1 MKITNFGRTEHRL
14 LSAAITKA
22 LKAVGDE
29 FGVDLT
35 AGGGQVGTGVG
46 RVNVE
51 VKVRE
56 TAAGIDGARALW
68 DQMCGYYGLKPEHYG
83 TTFYSNGVMFK
94 ITGLTTSR
102 PKYPV
107 DAIRVA
113 DSRAFK
119 FPTSTIISKLPMKA
133 AA

>member
-14 LSAAITKA
+14 LSAAITQA
-22 LKAVGDE
+22 LKQVGDD

-35 AGGGQVGTGVG
+35 AGGGQIGTGIG

-56 TAAGIDGARALW
+56 TASGCDGAKALW
-68 DQMCGYYGLKPEHYG
+68 DQMCGHYGLKPEHYG
-83 TTFYSNGVMFK
+83 MTFYSNRVMFR
-94 ITGLTTSR
+94 ITGIATSR
-102 PKYPV
+102 PKYPI

-113 DSRAFK
+113 DKRPFK
-119 FPTSTIISKLPMKA
+119 FPASTIASKLLMKA